1 MSLSPP
7 YSEQA
12 AAPPGAALAAGE
24 RSGEGQVSSGVS
36 RPAGG
41 LLSRVTI
48 RTRLIVLSSALL
60 AILVATNVYLTRQ
73 LATNSAGMVETADLL
88 KTIEEANS
96 AQLAFGEVR
105 YWMTDLAVSL
115 LTLSEANA
123 KIARYRM

>member
-1 MSLSPP
+1 PCIGDRRRRMSLSPP

-73 LATNSAGMVETADLL
+73 LANASSLRRHWR
-88 KTIEEANS
+88 
-96 AQLAFGEVR
+96 LACR
-105 YWMTDLAVSL
+105 RS
-115 LTLSEANA
+115 
-123 KIARYRM
+123 